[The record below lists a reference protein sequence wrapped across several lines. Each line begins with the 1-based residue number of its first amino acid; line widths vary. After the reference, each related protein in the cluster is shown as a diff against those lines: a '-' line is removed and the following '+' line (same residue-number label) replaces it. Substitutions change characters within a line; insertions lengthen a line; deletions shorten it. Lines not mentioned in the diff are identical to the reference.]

1 MKKSNTSSLLQA
13 HLAVLL
19 FGLAGVIGRGVASP
33 AFVVT
38 FARVLFSSI
47 TLGLFFLLRRQSIR
61 LRRPGDFAML
71 ALAGV
76 IMAAHWT
83 MFMASI
89 QKAGVAVGTITFA
102 TFPLFVTIL
111 EPLMFHEKLKPG
123 GIVQALIMLIGVV
136 VLAPLG
142 KPDPGLLYGIL
153 LGMGSSLTYA
163 MLSLLNRRFTA
174 DYSSSQV
181 CFYEQGVAT
190 IVLLPIMFILRPEVI
205 AADIPYLIVLGIV
218 CTAIAHSLFI
228 ASFAGLKV
236 RTAGIISGMETVYS
250 IILASLILAELPSM
264 REIIGGV
271 IILGVVM
278 YSTLKS
284 GE

>member
-1 MKKSNTSSLLQA
+1 MNNSNTRSLIQA

-19 FGLAGVIGRGVASP
+19 FGLAGVIGRGVSSP

-38 FARVLFSSI
+38 FARVLFSSV
-47 TLGLFFLLRRQSIR
+47 TLGLFFLFKRQPVR
-61 LRRPGDFAML
+61 LRRPGDLALL

-89 QKAGVAVGTITFA
+89 QQAGVAVGTITFA
-102 TFPLFVTIL
+102 TFPLFVTFL
-111 EPLMFHEKLKPG
+111 EPVMFHEKLKPG
-123 GIVQALIMLIGVV
+123 GIVQALIMLIGVI

-142 KPDPGLLYGIL
+142 EPDPGLLYGIL

-163 MLSLLNRRFTA
+163 ILSLLNRRFTA
-174 DYSSSQV
+174 SYSSSQV

-190 IVLLPIMFILRPEVI
+190 IVLLPVMFILRPELI

-228 ASFAGLKV
+228 ASFARLKV

-250 IILASLILAELPSM
+250 IILASLILAEFPSI
-264 REIIGGV
+264 REIVGGV

>member
-61 LRRPGDFAML
+61 LRRPGDLALL

-89 QKAGVAVGTITFA
+89 QQAGVAVGTITFA
-102 TFPLFVTIL
+102 TFPLFVTFL
-111 EPLMFHEKLKPG
+111 EPLMFHEKLKTG
-123 GIVQALIMLIGVV
+123 GIVQAFIMLIGVF

-142 KPDPGLLYGIL
+142 KPDPGLIYGIL

-163 MLSLLNRRFTA
+163 MLSLLNRRFTTS
-174 DYSSSQV
+174 YSSSQV
-181 CFYEQGVAT
+181 CFYEQSVAT
-190 IVLLPIMFILRPEVI
+190 IVLLPVMFILRPEVI
-205 AADIPYLIVLGIV
+205 ASDIPYLIVLGIV

>member
-61 LRRPGDFAML
+61 LCRPGDFTML

-102 TFPLFVTIL
+102 TFPLFVTFL

-228 ASFAGLKV
+228 ASFVGLKV

>member
-1 MKKSNTSSLLQA
+1 MNNSNTRSLMQA

-19 FGLAGVIGRGVASP
+19 FGLAGVIGRGVSSP

-38 FARVLFSSI
+38 FARVLFSSV
-47 TLGLFFLLRRQSIR
+47 TLGLFFLFKRQPVR
-61 LRRPGDFAML
+61 LRRSGDLALL

-89 QKAGVAVGTITFA
+89 QQAGVAVGTITFA
-102 TFPLFVTIL
+102 TFPLFVTFL
-111 EPLMFHEKLKPG
+111 EPVMFHEKLKPG
-123 GIVQALIMLIGVV
+123 GIVQALIMLIGVI

-142 KPDPGLLYGIL
+142 EPDPGLLYGIL

-163 MLSLLNRRFTA
+163 ILSLLNRRFTA
-174 DYSSSQV
+174 SYSSSQV

-190 IVLLPIMFILRPEVI
+190 IVLLPVMFILHPELI

-228 ASFAGLKV
+228 ASFARLKV

-250 IILASLILAELPSM
+250 IILASLILAEFPSI
-264 REIIGGV
+264 REIVGGV

>member
-102 TFPLFVTIL
+102 TFPLFVTFL

>member
-102 TFPLFVTIL
+102 TFPLFVTFL

-174 DYSSSQV
+174 DYFSSQV

-190 IVLLPIMFILRPEVI
+190 IVLLPVMFILRPEVI

>member
-102 TFPLFVTIL
+102 TFPLFVTFL

-190 IVLLPIMFILRPEVI
+190 IVLLPVMFILRPEVI

>member
-47 TLGLFFLLRRQSIR
+47 TLGLFFLLGRQSIR

-71 ALAGV
+71 ALAGM

-102 TFPLFVTIL
+102 TFPLFVTFL

>member
-1 MKKSNTSSLLQA
+1 MQA

-19 FGLAGVIGRGVASP
+19 FGLAGVIGRGVSSP

-47 TLGLFFLLRRQSIR
+47 TLGLFFLFRRKDVR
-61 LRRPGDFAML
+61 LKRPGDLAML
-71 ALAGV
+71 ALAGA

-89 QKAGVAVGTITFA
+89 QQAGVAVGTITFA
-102 TFPLFVTIL
+102 TFPLFVTFL
-111 EPLMFHEKLKPG
+111 EPLMFHEKLKTG
-123 GIVQALIMLIGVV
+123 GIIQAVIMLVGVM

-142 KPDPGLLYGIL
+142 KPDPGLVSGIL

-174 DYSSSQV
+174 SYSSTQV
-181 CFYEQGVAT
+181 CSYEQSIAT
-190 IVLLPIMFILRPEVI
+190 LVLLPLILIQRPEVI
-205 AADIPYLIVLGIV
+205 VADIPYLIVLGIV
-218 CTAIAHSLFI
+218 CTALAHSLFI
-228 ASFAGLKV
+228 ASFAALKV

-250 IILASLILAELPSM
+250 IILASLLLAEFPSV
-264 REIIGGV
+264 RELIGGA

-278 YSTLKS
+278 YTTLKT
-284 GE
+284 EK

>member
-47 TLGLFFLLRRQSIR
+47 TLGLFFLLGRQSIR

-102 TFPLFVTIL
+102 TFPLFVTFL

-190 IVLLPIMFILRPEVI
+190 IVLLPVMFILRPEVI